1 MCRLGIFGLALT
13 ADTLSELLAS
23 LNFTLITMV
32 FVIDAGILFHPKQ
45 RKDMVHLVT
54 VSKDIVLSTELEM
67 S

>member
-1 MCRLGIFGLALT
+1 LGIFGLALT

-23 LNFTLITMV
+23 LNFTLITV

-54 VSKDIVLSTELEM
+54 VSKDIVRTAKK
-67 S
+67 

>member
-32 FVIDAGILFHPKQ
+32 FVIDAGILFNPKQ